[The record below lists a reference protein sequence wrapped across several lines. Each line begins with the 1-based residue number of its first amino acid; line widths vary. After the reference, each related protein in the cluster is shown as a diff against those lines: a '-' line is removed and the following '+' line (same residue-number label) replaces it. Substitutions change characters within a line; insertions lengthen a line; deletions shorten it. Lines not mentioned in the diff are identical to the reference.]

1 MRLIH
6 LTDPHLTSLAGR
18 TFGSVRWKRRTGFLS
33 WTRKRQHIHRREV
46 LERLVTAI
54 REESA
59 DQFVL
64 TGDLVQIGLEEEIA
78 EAGEWL
84 KALAP
89 PEQIFFVPGNHDVY
103 ASDSWG
109 YVRKHWNFVLPPP
122 GATDTSRDGYPLRRE
137 FGHVR
142 LVGASSAL
150 VTPPFS
156 ARGALGPE
164 QFQRLE
170 ADLLEGRRNGQVTC
184 LAIHHPPLPG
194 MEKWR
199 KALLEATALEALILR
214 QRPAFAL
221 CGHLHHNVTVVAGQT
236 RVFCTASASSVNEA
250 SFRVFDIDPHH
261 IHMRLMTITSDRR
274 GFGPAEELEWQISRE
289 A

>member
-18 TFGSVRWKRRTGFLS
+18 TFGSVRWKRRTGFIS
-33 WTRKRQHIHRREV
+33 WTSKRQHIHRRDV
-46 LERLVTAI
+46 LERLVAAI
-54 REESA
+54 HEESA

-64 TGDLVQIGLEEEIA
+64 TGDLVQIGLEEEII

-84 KALAP
+84 KVLAS

-103 ASDSWG
+103 AQDSWG
-109 YVRKHWNFVLPPP
+109 HVLEHWNFVLPPP
-122 GATDTSRDGYPLRRE
+122 AAADTSRDGYPVRRE
-137 FGHVR
+137 LGHVR

-170 ADLLEGRRNGQVTC
+170 AELLEGRRQGQVTG

-199 KALLEATALEALILR
+199 KALHDATALEAMILR

-221 CGHLHHNVTVVAGQT
+221 CGHLHHNVAVLAGQT
-236 RVFCTASASSVNEA
+236 HVFCTASASSTHDA
-250 SFRVFDIDPHH
+250 SYRVFDIDTHH
-261 IHMRLMTITSDRR
+261 IHMRLMTVTADRQ
-274 GFGPAEELEWQISRE
+274 GFAPAEELEWQVSRE
-289 A
+289 K